1 MVADTYFGIRE
12 ELVGQLDPQNPWNM
26 EDLFTKVD
34 LFIFRKVP
42 LWTIIWIFSGGS
54 DAKEPWQEVWGINNN
69 VTVTVKCSLAFEDI
83 QKLREQ
89 IDSGLL

>member
-1 MVADTYFGIRE
+1 MVADTYFGMRE
-12 ELVGQLDPQNPWNM
+12 ELAGQLEICAAWRQQD
-26 EDLFTKVD
+26 FIAKVD

>member
-1 MVADTYFGIRE
+1 M
-12 ELVGQLDPQNPWNM
+12 DPQKAWRM

-54 DAKEPWQEVWGINNN
+54 DAKEPWQEDWGINNN
-69 VTVTVKCSLAFEDI
+69 VTVNCSLAFEDI